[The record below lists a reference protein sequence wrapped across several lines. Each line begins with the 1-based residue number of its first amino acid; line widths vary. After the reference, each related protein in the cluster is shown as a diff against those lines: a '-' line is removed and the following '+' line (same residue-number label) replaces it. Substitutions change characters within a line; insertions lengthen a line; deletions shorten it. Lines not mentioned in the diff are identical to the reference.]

1 MMRLLVLL
9 IVLTGCA
16 DEPTQRRWRN
26 IDDRHGGQMNFD
38 QDYYHCAATNTRP
51 QGWVYGRM
59 GEVTSRTDWDLTGA
73 CLRAHGWR
81 PVP

>member
-1 MMRLLVLL
+1 MMRLLLLL
-9 IVLTGCA
+9 IVLSGCA
-16 DEPTQRRWRN
+16 DDPPQRWRN

-38 QDYYHCAATNTRP
+38 QDYYQCAATSTRP

-59 GEVTSRTDWDLTGA
+59 GEVSSRTDWDLTRA

-81 PVP
+81 PVSS